1 MKTNYPFNFVAP
13 PAKSV
18 SVIQY
23 STHWVIWLEINGE
36 IKQVFTGKKSD
47 QSRKNRIIKELFG
60 KNFQ

>member
-1 MKTNYPFNFVAP
+1 MKTNYPFNFVDP
-13 PAKSV
+13 SVKSV
-18 SVIQY
+18 SVIEY
-23 STHWVIWLEINGE
+23 STHWAITLKINGE